1 MNFSARVASA
11 LSAVKCSSCGSEAGQ
26 DLPRSFSV
34 STSVPTQGLSAP
46 ATGLSSHDY
55 VYDRVVGED
64 SKAKWSQI
72 AARQKDKVQ
81 VIEEKGVTG
90 FDLTRK
96 PDGTYGVMTPK
107 QRAASE
113 RSRKF
118 HFKMDAHGRA
128 MKAQKA
134 T

>member
-1 MNFSARVASA
+1 LNFSARVASA
-11 LSAVKCSSCGSEAGQ
+11 TAKAKCVCGAEAGQ

-34 STSVPTQGLSAP
+34 STNVPTQGLSAP
-46 ATGLSSHDY
+46 DTGLSSHDY

-64 SKAKWSQI
+64 SRTKWAQI
-72 AARQKDKVQ
+72 AARQKDKVR
-81 VIEEKGVTG
+81 VIEAEGVTG
-90 FDLTRK
+90 FDLSRK
-96 PDGTYGVMTPK
+96 PDGTYGVMTPQ

-118 HFKMDAHGRA
+118 HFKMDAHGKA
-128 MKAQKA
+128 LKAQKA

>member
-1 MNFSARVASA
+1 M
-11 LSAVKCSSCGSEAGQ
+11 
-26 DLPRSFSV
+26 
-34 STSVPTQGLSAP
+34 STNVPTQGLSAP
-46 ATGLSSHDY
+46 DTGLSSHDY

-64 SKAKWSQI
+64 SRTKWSQI

-128 MKAQKA
+128 LKQVARHLESRDTVSYTHLTLPTKRIV
-134 T
+134 